1 MVGGSAAKFDA
12 GLVKLL
18 PPEQM
23 QWTKFPKSFVAD
35 EADRPSLGVIV
46 GQPMPGPSDLAREKQ
61 INGKALTLVDGRQ
74 WLIPHARVISGDG
87 YNCNLPVSF
96 DLHEET
102 GEWILNQVQ
111 LPYRAIWNHANA
123 YESSRVEAMIAAK
136 PGESITW
143 TIPDGEQ
150 MVADALAVNYRVSAR
165 ELATMGLLVTGLASD
180 VARVLVDDDGWQQL
194 KKKAAPDTG
203 VG

>member
-1 MVGGSAAKFDA
+1 
-12 GLVKLL
+12 
-18 PPEQM
+18 
-23 QWTKFPKSFVAD
+23 
-35 EADRPSLGVIV
+35 
-46 GQPMPGPSDLAREKQ
+46 
-61 INGKALTLVDGRQ
+61 
-74 WLIPHARVISGDG
+74 
-87 YNCNLPVSF
+87 
-96 DLHEET
+96 
-102 GEWILNQVQ
+102 
-111 LPYRAIWNHANA
+111 
-123 YESSRVEAMIAAK
+123 MIAAK

-194 KKKAAPDTG
+194 KKKEGPDTG